1 MPLTKLEVVSSS
13 TASQF
18 FTSSQVPGDVGAADN
33 GLHDG
38 PRHGMSLGTIKLVN
52 NWREQSQQAWQGKQR
67 RLSPFSQGLLS
78 HNCHPFVLQ
87 KKGQNSMRS
96 QRPYLSLFV
105 ILRKGSVMAL
115 IYFVLFLQSF
125 VLLLKSNALHESFR
139 SKESV

>member
-1 MPLTKLEVVSSS
+1 M
-13 TASQF
+13 
-18 FTSSQVPGDVGAADN
+18 PGDVGAADN

-38 PRHGMSLGTIKLVN
+38 PWHVSRHNQVGEQLERTEPAGLAGQTEAPLSVFTGATISQLPSILVTK
-52 NWREQSQQAWQGKQR
+52 E
-67 RLSPFSQGLLS
+67 
-78 HNCHPFVLQ
+78 
-87 KKGQNSMRS
+87 GQNSMRS

-125 VLLLKSNALHESFR
+125 VLLLKSNALHESFP

>member
-1 MPLTKLEVVSSS
+1 MPLTKNEVVSSS

-18 FTSSQVPGDVGAADN
+18 LTSSQVPGDVGAADN

-38 PRHGMSLGTIKLVN
+38 PRHVSRH
-52 NWREQSQQAWQGKQR
+52 NWVGEQLERTEVALQGKQR

-78 HNCHPFVLQ
+78 HNCHPFLFQ

-96 QRPYLSLFV
+96 QRPYISLFM
-105 ILRKGSVMAL
+105 IHRNDSLMAL
-115 IYFVLFLQSF
+115 IDFVLFLQSF
-125 VLLLKSNALHESFR
+125 VLLLTGNALQESFR

>member
-1 MPLTKLEVVSSS
+1 MLLTMVST
-13 TASQF
+13 TA
-18 FTSSQVPGDVGAADN
+18 PG
-33 GLHDG
+33 L
-38 PRHGMSLGTIKLVN
+38 SLGTSRLVN

-78 HNCHPFVLQ
+78 HNCHPFLLQ
-87 KKGQNSMRS
+87 KKEQNSMKS

-139 SKESV
+139 SKESVRGALTKHMFVHLETWRSAEIALKPGNIV